1 MKFIYVTDIH
11 YGATPVC
18 RKDNYNQSI
27 LNKLKQVFDYANAK
41 DIDIIVIGGDL
52 FDRPHQAYCDII
64 PLFKMF
70 TDQINLNNTR
80 FIINR
85 GNPTHDGVMENSPL
99 TLLESMNPNN
109 IILSDCDKS
118 FDIECP
124 TEYVRIIFA
133 PNSVDLNTYD
143 ITPYIENNSIYT
155 NILLTHHILVH
166 EQVPY
171 KHILWQDFADKYK
184 GTNLDT
190 VFIAD
195 YHPFQESEII
205 NDIQFVSTGS
215 LCRRKYTKDNI
226 NKIPKF
232 CVYDTVSYKIDYIN
246 LDVDNDI
253 WNIPEDEN
261 VAESELD
268 MEQFKNNISDFQED
282 MNLESMWSKFIS
294 MNQHN
299 FDKRVV
305 DIIYDRIK
313 KGFTK

>member
-27 LNKLKQVFDYANAK
+27 LNKLKQVFDYSDNN
-41 DIDIIVIGGDL
+41 DINTIVIGGDL
-52 FDRPHQAYCDII
+52 FDRPHQPYCDII
-64 PLFKMF
+64 PLFKLF
-70 TDQINLNNTR
+70 TEQINRRNTR

-85 GNPTHDGVMENSPL
+85 GNPSHDGVRENSPL
-99 TLLESMNPNN
+99 TLLESMNPEN
-109 IILSDCDKS
+109 IILSDENK
-118 FDIECP
+118 FVDIDSKDG
-124 TEYVRIIFA
+124 YSRFIFA

-143 ITPYIENNSIYT
+143 ITPYIEKDSIYT
-155 NILLTHHILVH
+155 NILLTHHILVK
-166 EQVPY
+166 EIVPY
-171 KHILWQDFADKYK
+171 KHILWKDFADKYK
-184 GTNLDT
+184 RSNLDA

-195 YHPFQESEII
+195 YHPFQHCDFI
-205 NDIQFVSTGS
+205 NDILFISTGS

-226 NKIPKF
+226 DKIPRF
-232 CVYDTVSYKIDYIN
+232 CVYNTTSYNTEYVN
-246 LDVDNDI
+246 VDVDTDI

-282 MNLESMWSKFIS
+282 MNLESMWSKFVS